1 MIGGVGE
8 LERRVGRSNHLAALY
23 DEVELA
29 EIWYRRAMHAAL
41 NIDGPTYAHEILTMQ
56 ELLAAFE
63 ATAVAA

>member
-8 LERRVGRSNHLAALY
+8 LERRVGRSNHLAALH

-29 EIWYRRAMHAAL
+29 EIWYRRGDARRTEHRWTD
-41 NIDGPTYAHEILTMQ
+41 IREILTTQ